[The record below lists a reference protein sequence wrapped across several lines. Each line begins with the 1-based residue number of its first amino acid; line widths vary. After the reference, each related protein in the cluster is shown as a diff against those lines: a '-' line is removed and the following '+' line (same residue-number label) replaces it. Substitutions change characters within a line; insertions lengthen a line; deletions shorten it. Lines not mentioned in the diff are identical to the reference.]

1 MREQRVG
8 KKAVVVLGDSFQYD
22 WPVVDNGL
30 LILDP
35 NFEDWSVVSKHPA
48 LSSLQNGFIITF
60 SRFPDTARVYE
71 TLSKRFA
78 FRDHITWHDPQC
90 SWVSNDLVLKT
101 TEDILIF
108 RAGEAKSN
116 MKVGEVQATEAQAKG
131 KSAIGRWSQG
141 ERRYVPAE
149 RKHLTSL
156 LSIPRDLSA
165 PLGRWQKPNK
175 LAHLLVD
182 AYSKQDSVIL
192 DPFCGSGTF
201 LQAADRQGRV
211 SIGVET
217 SESHVAYCLS
227 RFSQQELF

>member
-8 KKAVVVLGDSFQYD
+8 KRARLMMGDSFKYE
-22 WPVVDNGL
+22 WPVVEDGL

-35 NFEDWSVVSKHPA
+35 NFEDWETVACHPA
-48 LSSLQNGFIITF
+48 VNALGQGFIITF
-60 SRFPDTARVYE
+60 SRFPDTVRVYAA
-71 TLSKRFA
+71 LSERFT

-101 TEDILIF
+101 TEDVLVF
-108 RAGEAKSN
+108 RVGNAKSN
-116 MKVGEVQATEAQAKG
+116 MKVGDTQATEAQAKG

-141 ERRYVPAE
+141 ERHYKPSE

-165 PLGRWQKPNK
+165 PLGRWQKPDK
-175 LAHLLVD
+175 LAHLLVS
-182 AYSKQDSVIL
+182 AYSNNKTTVL

-201 LQAADRQGRV
+201 LQAADRLGRS
-211 SIGVET
+211 SIGVEL
-217 SESHVAYCLS
+217 SEDHVSACVS